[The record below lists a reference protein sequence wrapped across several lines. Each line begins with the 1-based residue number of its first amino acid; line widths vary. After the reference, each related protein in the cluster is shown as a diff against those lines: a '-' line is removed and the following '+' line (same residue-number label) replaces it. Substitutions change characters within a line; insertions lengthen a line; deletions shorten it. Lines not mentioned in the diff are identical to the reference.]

1 MQRTHA
7 HDMHANTNTH
17 VYAHEHTYATHTHH
31 TRTYAPT
38 HTKYTHTDD
47 LGDENDP
54 ALTLFLYFSTLEQ
67 DTDEEIDF
75 DRMQELI
82 SNGASVNAASRKQ
95 TV

>member
-1 MQRTHA
+1 
-7 HDMHANTNTH
+7 MHANTNTH
-17 VYAHEHTYATHTHH
+17 VCAHEHTYATHTHH
-31 TRTYAPT
+31 TRT
-38 HTKYTHTDD
+38 HTTYTRADD

-75 DRMQELI
+75 DRMQEFI

-95 TV
+95 TVA